1 MSKDFDLIIRNA
13 YLSEKDSVYD
23 IGIVG
28 DRIIKIEAKIE
39 GTVKDEIDAKGN
51 LVSPGFV
58 DAHTHMD
65 KSFTSTGERLPKF
78 WSRPY
83 TRDASIDAAI
93 EDGLKYYKN
102 ATHEEIKRHVIEH
115 AHMQVLHGTLYT
127 RTHVDVDSVAKTKA
141 VEAVLEAKE
150 ELKDL
155 IDIQVVAFAQSGFF
169 VDLES
174 ESLIRKSLDMGC
186 DLVGGVDPA
195 TRENNVEGSLDLCF
209 KLAKEYD
216 VDIDY
221 HIHDIGTVGVYSINR
236 LAQKTI
242 ENGYKGRVTTSHAWC
257 FADAPSEWLDEAIP
271 LYKDSGMKF
280 VTCFSST
287 PPTMPVIKLL
297 EAGINLGC
305 ASDNIR
311 DFWVPFG
318 NGDMVQGALIETQ
331 RLELKTNRDLGLIW
345 KMITSEGARVL
356 GIEKNYGIE
365 VGKKADLVVLNSL
378 SPQWAIIDQA
388 KRLCVIKNGRII
400 VKDEV
405 IVA

>member
-1 MSKDFDLIIRNA
+1 MDKEFTLVIRNA
-13 YLSEKDSVYD
+13 YISGKNGLYD
-23 IGIVG
+23 IGVKD
-28 DRIIKIEAKIE
+28 DRIIKIENRIE
-39 GTVKDEIDAKGN
+39 EAADSEIDAKGN

-65 KSFTSTGERLPKF
+65 KSFTSTGERFPKF
-78 WSRPY
+78 WSRPC
-83 TRDASIDAAI
+83 TRDVAI
-93 EDGLKYYKN
+93 EDGLQYYKN
-102 ATHEEIKRHVIEH
+102 ATLEEIKRHVIEH
-115 AHMQVLHGTLYT
+115 AHMQVINGTLYT
-127 RTHVDVDSVAKTKA
+127 RTHVDVDSIAKTKA

-174 ESLIRKSLDMGC
+174 ESLIRKSLEMGC

-195 TRENNVEGSLDLCF
+195 TRENNIEGSLDLCF
-209 KLAKEYD
+209 KIAKEYD

-221 HIHDIGTVGVYSINR
+221 HIHDGGTIGLFSINR

-257 FADAPSEWLDEAIP
+257 FADSPSESLDESIS

-287 PPTMPVIKLL
+287 PPTMPVVKLL
-297 EAGINLGC
+297 KSGITLGC

-331 RLELKTNRDLGLIW
+331 RLELKTNHDLELIW
-345 KMITSEGARVL
+345 EMITTEGAKVL
-356 GIEKNYGIE
+356 GIEKDYGID
-365 VGKKADLVVLNSL
+365 VGKKADLVVLDSL
-378 SPQWAIIDQA
+378 SPQWAIIDQS
-388 KRLCVIKNGRII
+388 KKLYVIKNGRII
-400 VKDEV
+400 AKNGI
-405 IVA
+405 IVV